1 MSAGHPRVISCGWN
15 QSSWDDT
22 DWLRFLEKGPC
33 RRKKNRSFFGSNP
46 MGQLFQQISG
56 FFKNKLRI
64 RIPFGRW
71 SWPGFEEF
79 SNIHQT
85 WISNSF
91 SFGLHFNVFFSRS
104 LGYAPFWVRWGSLRW
119 LQPIFVNIL
128 LRQKNGGFS
137 FESFF
142 MLNHFDTLCLTP
154 ACHSQPQGH
163 LLSGLV
169 HRKDPLV
176 LVRA

>member
-33 RRKKNRSFFGSNP
+33 RRKKIDLSLVRIP

-91 SFGLHFNVFFSRS
+91 SFGLHFNVFFRDPWGMHLS
-104 LGYAPFWVRWGSLRW
+104 GYVGVLLDGCNQSSSTYY
-119 LQPIFVNIL
+119 FVK
-128 LRQKNGGFS
+128 KNGGFS